1 MGLLSSLYQQQQQ
14 INQNPTTTV
23 KTPIQIAYDN
33 YLNAQANAQ
42 NTKQDEL
49 GSAIGNSV
57 NGLAKI
63 IASSVIKN
71 PFEKAGAT
79 SNLDNFDARQDDLV
93 RNWALQRAKKRN
105 DFVNQAREQLGM
117 AKADEEQAYNRD
129 LTTQQLAYKKLQ
141 DEIANKLNEDKLKFA
156 KEQAEQAQKNFDKE
170 YNLKLDALNNKPVEL
185 TEEEKLQNEIKKLEA
200 IENAKAKIQANQDLS
215 KTSAE
220 YNAFKSQLGELNELS
235 KQSGNS
241 FSRAFG
247 AVTNPLT
254 GGKTNLAANELK
266 SKVLQALYTAKG
278 YDTDKINPQTSKD
291 LLKQVGMPSSG
302 YPTQAQ
308 MKIIID
314 NIDNIY
320 KQRIASQQNFAN
332 SFNSVSWE

>member
-1 MGLLSSLYQQQQQ
+1 MSLFEAYNQQQTQQ
-14 INQNPTTTV
+14 SYVPQQRANLQTAYNQALGQRTPNWAIHLSNAMPSIAEIIAAGTT
-23 KTPIQIAYDN
+23 KGAFNQGRIADSLERQKNRQIAYTQALQNMEDN
-33 YLNAQANAQ
+33 RVKDYVQM
-42 NTKQDEL
+42 
-49 GSAIGNSV
+49 
-57 NGLAKI
+57 AKDQL
-63 IASSVIKN
+63 
-71 PFEKAGAT
+71 
-79 SNLDNFDARQDDLV
+79 NLDIAN
-93 RNWALQRAKKRN
+93 
-105 DFVNQAREQLGM
+105 EQ
-117 AKADEEQAYNRD
+117 EAYNRD

-141 DEIANKLNEDKLKFA
+141 DEIANKLNEDKFNFA
-156 KEQAEQAQKNFDKE
+156 KEQAEQAQKNFEKE
-170 YNLKLDALNNKPVEL
+170 YNLKLDAVNNKPAEL

-200 IENAKAKIQANQDLS
+200 IENAKAKIEANKELG
-215 KTSAE
+215 KTNAE